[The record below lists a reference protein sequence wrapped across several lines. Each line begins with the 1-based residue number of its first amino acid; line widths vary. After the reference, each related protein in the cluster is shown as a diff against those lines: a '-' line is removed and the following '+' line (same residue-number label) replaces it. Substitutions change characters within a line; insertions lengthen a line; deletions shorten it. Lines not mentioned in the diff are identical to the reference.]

1 MIKEYREITGM
12 KMTKEKHI
20 LKKMYKVLA
29 LQFHPYRKDGNE
41 EVMKRVNKVKEEWGI
56 WRYG

>member
-1 MIKEYREITGM
+1 M

-56 WRYG
+56 